1 MESKAASW
9 RMLGSLFRMEM
20 GVLGNK
26 VGFLGFNVLRLLSF
40 FCVGAS
46 EWDAEIET

>member
-1 MESKAASW
+1 MKT
-9 RMLGSLFRMEM
+9 

-26 VGFLGFNVLRLLSF
+26 IGFLWLNVLRLLSF

-46 EWDAEIET
+46 GWDAEIET

>member
-1 MESKAASW
+1 
-9 RMLGSLFRMEM
+9 MEM

-26 VGFLGFNVLRLLSF
+26 VGFLWLNVLRLLSF

-46 EWDAEIET
+46 ECDAEIET

>member
-1 MESKAASW
+1 
-9 RMLGSLFRMEM
+9 MEM

-26 VGFLGFNVLRLLSF
+26 IGFFGVNVLRLLFF